1 MLFDTSWK
9 GLIFMAKRVL
19 LTLLFVSTIGL
30 CWASRK
36 SRFYEFTNYNPDL
49 PKSSIIPA
57 DFVEPKGSARVQT
70 WWHWINSNVSK
81 EGIAKDLKALGD
93 CNYGAAI
100 IFNIASDVTKEGDLK
115 FNSPAWFE
123 NFKYVLDEAKKN
135 NIEIG
140 LHNCDGWS
148 EAGGPWITPELSM
161 KKLTFSKVRVVGDG
175 TAKDIKLPR
184 PFAMRDHYKKPSTP
198 PFYKDIAVFAYPA
211 FRPTK
216 VAIDGKIVG
225 LKKSSAD
232 TASIPQNMK
241 LAFDGDPNT
250 FVEAKPVLNKKG
262 ERFFGID
269 IEFENPIEASSAYIG
284 MKWNWKLPEG
294 VFLAASDDGKTWR
307 DICVPKF
314 NVHELYV
321 TFPSTTAK
329 FWRIGKRIN
338 DKTSSLNMDFRLLEF
353 ELVPTGELPK
363 NAPFVSGIRQKVALV
378 RSNNSIVY
386 DEIPVPSKAIIDP
399 RKIVFLSSKMSEDGE
414 LEWNVPAGE
423 WEIVRL
429 GYTTN
434 GVGVHPAS
442 PSGKGLESDKLSAK
456 ATDFHFDSYL
466 SKMIDV
472 AGEHAGKTFKYVETD
487 SWECGV
493 QNWTE
498 GLDWKFEKYN
508 GYDIKQWYPVLLGEV
523 VDSKEATEKFAADWR
538 SLLSRLVV
546 KNFYGRMGKRARAKG
561 LMYQTEPLGEVSL
574 NNQIGIFKMADIP
587 QHEIWQDYRNLK
599 YVTVPKSTGRWNLA
613 NVASFFGKKMVT
625 CESLT
630 QIQGN
635 WSDSPLVLKGKI
647 DTIFLAGMNTI
658 VFHSYTHQP
667 DERVPGWQMEPWGS
681 CINRKMPWFGIGREF
696 FNYIGRTSYM
706 LQQGKPIVNGLSLI
720 PEEVPMLGTPQNAGQ
735 GFDSDRIDSDC
746 VKNYLRVKNG
756 KLVSSGRNVYDYIEI
771 PSASYVFKADTLVA
785 LKRLVENGAVL
796 RGDKLKVHRSNI
808 SGDEAKWKKL
818 NDELFGDGSK
828 QILKIGKGRVY
839 VGYNAKELVKE
850 LGLKP
855 SYKFEKQ
862 DRAENIAVRAR
873 QHKDGSRWY
882 YIVNCDSAQSD
893 KFFNISFN
901 VTGMVPELWNPENG
915 KIEEIVTYIEKDGYT
930 TVTMRLLRNDSM
942 FIVFRKKSE
951 FASITKIVSGGK
963 LVFPRLPSGAAELLD
978 KYSFS
983 EDGALNIESVW
994 EHKIYF
1000 ELSNGNKMTLD
1011 TGKVRESIEP
1021 KKPFVVEF
1029 QEKYGAPKSVE
1040 FDNFISWT
1048 KHSDERVKNYSG
1060 VGTYK
1065 LKFDIPK
1072 WSEGEHAYLDFIK
1085 VMELGRVFVNGKLAG
1100 TVWKAPYIVDI
1111 TKFVKEGEN
1120 SVDIEVGNT
1129 WVNRCLYDA
1138 TLPPEKRITWA
1149 NTMKFHY
1156 PTKGENALNTLN
1168 ADRSWKQGAIE
1179 SGIIGDV
1186 RVLFTKDVSFAF
1198 MMKING
1204 NDTEKSILSN

>member
-1 MLFDTSWK
+1 MLRKYF
-9 GLIFMAKRVL
+9 
-19 LTLLFVSTIGL
+19 LLFSIFIWTIFSVAWG
-30 CWASRK
+30 RTD
-36 SRFYEFTNYNPDL
+36 FYEYTNYNPD
-49 PKSSIIPA
+49 SSRGA
-57 DFVEPKGSARVQT
+57 LKVDDFIQPKGTSRVQT

-81 EGIAKDLKALGD
+81 DGIAKDLKAMSD

-148 EAGGPWITPELSM
+148 EAGGPWITAELSM
-161 KKLTFSKVRVVGDG
+161 KKLTFSKTRIVGDG
-175 TAKDIKLPR
+175 TAKNIKLPR
-184 PFAMRDHYKKPSTP
+184 PPARRDRFKKTKTS

-211 FRPTK
+211 FRPIK
-216 VAIDGKIVG
+216 VAIEDKIVS
-225 LKKSSAD
+225 LKKASDD

-241 LAFDGDPNT
+241 PVFDGDLNS

-262 ERFFGID
+262 ERFFGVD
-269 IEFENPIEASSAYIG
+269 IELKEPIEASSAYIG

-294 VFLAASDDGKTWR
+294 IFLAVSDDGKTWR
-307 DICVPKF
+307 DVSSPKF
-314 NVHELYV
+314 DTHELYF

-329 FWRIGKRIN
+329 FWRVAKRIN
-338 DKTSSLNMDFRLLEF
+338 DKTVGLSLDFRLAEF

-363 NAPFVSGIRQKVALV
+363 NAPFISGIGQKVALV
-378 RSNNSIVY
+378 KSHSHVSY
-386 DEIPVPSKAIIDP
+386 DNLKVPPKAIIEP
-399 RKIVFLSSKMSEDGE
+399 KKIIFLTSKMSENGE
-414 LEWNVPAGE
+414 LEWEIPVGE

-466 SKMIDV
+466 SKMIDA
-472 AGEHAGKTFKYVETD
+472 AGKHAGKTFKYIETD
-487 SWECGV
+487 SWECGA
-493 QNWTE
+493 QNWTD
-498 GLDWKFEKYN
+498 GLDKEFEKYN
-508 GYDIKQWYPVLLGEV
+508 GYDIKQWFPAMLGEV
-523 VDSKEATEKFAADWR
+523 VESKEATEKFAADLR
-538 SLLSRLVV
+538 SLLSHLVV
-546 KNFYGRMGKRARAKG
+546 KNFYGRMGERARAKG

-574 NNQIGIFKMADIP
+574 NDQIGLYKMADIP
-587 QHEIWQDYRNLK
+587 QNEIWQDYRRLK
-599 YVTVPKSTGRWNLA
+599 NVAVPMSNGRWNLA

-630 QIQGN
+630 QVQGN
-635 WSDSPLVLKGKI
+635 WSDSPLALKGKI

-681 CINRKMPWFGIGREF
+681 CINRKMPWFKIGREF
-696 FNYIGRTSYM
+696 FNYIARTSYM
-706 LQQGKPIVNGLSLI
+706 LQQGKPIVQGLSLM
-720 PEEVPMLGTPQNAGQ
+720 PEEVPMRGTPQNVGQ
-735 GFDSDRIDSDC
+735 GFDSDRINVDC
-746 VKNYLRVKNG
+746 LKNYLRVKNG
-756 KLVSSGRNVYDYIEI
+756 KLISPGRNVYDYIEI
-771 PSASYVFKADTLVA
+771 PSASYVFKSDTLVA
-785 LKRLVENGAVL
+785 LKELVARGAVL
-796 RGDKLKVHRSNI
+796 RGDKLRTHRSNI
-808 SGDEAKWKKL
+808 SGDKAKWKAL

-828 QILKIGKGRVY
+828 QILKIGKGSVY

-855 SYKFEKQ
+855 TYKFEKQ
-862 DRAENIAVRAR
+862 DRAENVAVRAR
-873 QHKDGSRWY
+873 QHKNGSRWY
-882 YIVNCDSAQSD
+882 YIVNCDSSKSD

-901 VTGMVPELWNPENG
+901 VTGMIPELWNPENG

-930 TVTMRLLRNDSM
+930 SVPLRLLRNDSM
-942 FIVFRKKSE
+942 FVVFRKKSK
-951 FASITKIVSGGK
+951 FASITKIVDGDK

-978 KYSFS
+978 KYSFT

-994 EHKIYF
+994 ERKIYF

-1011 TGKVRESIEP
+1011 TGKVREALEP
-1021 KKPFVVEF
+1021 KKPFVVKF
-1029 QEKYGAPKSVE
+1029 QEKFGAPKSVE
-1040 FDNFISWT
+1040 FDDFISWT

-1060 VGTYK
+1060 IGTYK

-1072 WSEGEHAYLDFIK
+1072 WSDGEHAYLDFTK
-1085 VMELGRVFVNGKLAG
+1085 VMELGRVFVNGKFAG

-1120 SVDIEVGNT
+1120 SIDVEVANT

-1149 NTMKFHY
+1149 NTMQFHY
-1156 PTKGENALNTLN
+1156 PEAGKKPLNVLN

-1186 RVLFTKDVSFAF
+1186 RILFSKDVSLAF

-1204 NDTEKSILSN
+1204 EDNEKSILSN